1 MGEAMA
7 VTQAESAGIRKIH
20 PLTIRWTHWINV
32 FAMLLMVASGWRI
45 YNAAPLF
52 AFKFPIELTIGGWL
66 GGALQ
71 WHFAAMWLLVA
82 NGAVYV
88 AYGLWTR
95 YFRSNFLPLTP
106 QMLWRDCKMAMRGKI
121 SHQPGVYNAV
131 QRAAYLGV
139 IGLLLVLVASGLAI
153 WKPVQFQVMA
163 ALMGGY
169 EGARL
174 VHFLAMVMTLVFITV
189 HVVMVIL
196 VPRTLRSMLGGRMGS
211 DANEGGLQ

>member
-1 MGEAMA
+1 
-7 VTQAESAGIRKIH
+7 
-20 PLTIRWTHWINV
+20 
-32 FAMLLMVASGWRI
+32 
-45 YNAAPLF
+45 
-52 AFKFPIELTIGGWL
+52 
-66 GGALQ
+66 
-71 WHFAAMWLLVA
+71 
-82 NGAVYV
+82 
-88 AYGLWTR
+88 
-95 YFRSNFLPLTP
+95 
-106 QMLWRDCKMAMRGKI
+106 
-121 SHQPGVYNAV
+121 V

-153 WKPVQFQVMA
+153 WKPVQFQAMA

-174 VHFLAMVMTLVFITV
+174 VHFLAMVMTLVFIAV